1 MCIRDRP
8 GTKDAL
14 ETAWMRLDLL
24 LRPIREKGMVS
35 VSYTHLEGIYY
46 TADVMA
52 KGAYPYFAPKIWKK
66 YGVNLDIT
74 PEDVVDLQ
82 QGTVCL
88 LYTSRCV

>member
-1 MCIRDRP
+1 MQ
-8 GTKDAL
+8 
-14 ETAWMRLDLL
+14 
-24 LRPIREKGMVS
+24 EK
-35 VSYTHLEGIYY
+35 LQEGIYY

-82 QGTVCL
+82 QGTVDMITYS
-88 LYTSRCV
+88 YTLPAVLPPTRSLRRQAAT